1 MIEPYHLEPETW
13 NLKPISLMRSAF
25 SLASSQSFLS
35 AYRLPVLT
43 LPEPTRLPDIAP
55 DAMPPVLQKDAD
67 PRSMSLRI
75 ILGGKAPLP
84 DQDQAAMHASLG
96 ASLLQAGDLKRA
108 RRHAEQSIAFYRKQ
122 WAGHRILVDVL
133 MAQKE
138 FEEAAGVI
146 ASFKAPA
153 KPAAWDRAL
162 PIREWKLCAAACA
175 WRLKA
180 WDTVAERL
188 AEAYPEGLAS
198 MPPALLED
206 YFRLTLY
213 RNEPDEAGR
222 VAATLMTT
230 NTLEFNDELLQ
241 TLVQQGWT
249 QQALPLY
256 RSAFTKDP
264 RNQLLRRRL
273 VALCIREG
281 NIEEARRLT
290 APGALDMNARAS
302 S

>member
-1 MIEPYHLEPETW
+1 
-13 NLKPISLMRSAF
+13 MRSAF
-25 SLASSQSFLS
+25 SLATTQSFLS
-35 AYRLPVLT
+35 SYRLPALS
-43 LPEPTRLPDIAP
+43 LPETVRLPVIEA
-55 DAMPPVLQKDAD
+55 DALPAVMNRDAD
-67 PRSMSLRI
+67 PRSVSLRM
-75 ILGGKAPLP
+75 ILGDKPPLP
-84 DQDQAAMHASLG
+84 DEEQGAMHAALA
-96 ASLLQAGDLKRA
+96 ASLLQAGDLKKA

-122 WAGHRILVDVL
+122 WAAHRILVDVL
-133 MAQKE
+133 MAQKA
-138 FEEAAGVI
+138 FDEAASVI
-146 ASFKAPA
+146 AGFKVPA
-153 KPAAWDRAL
+153 RPAAWDRAL

>member
-1 MIEPYHLEPETW
+1 
-13 NLKPISLMRSAF
+13 MRSAS
-25 SLASSQSFLS
+25 SLSTGPSFLS

-43 LPEPTRLPDIAP
+43 LPETTRLPDIAP
-55 DAMPPVLQKDAD
+55 DVLPAVMHKDAD
-67 PRSMSLRI
+67 PRNISLRM
-75 ILGGKAPLP
+75 ILGDKLPLP
-84 DQDQAAMHASLG
+84 DQDQAAMHAALA
-96 ASLLQAGDLKRA
+96 ASFLQAGDLKKA
-108 RRHAEQSIAFYRKQ
+108 RRHAEQSVAFYRKQ
-122 WAGHRILVDVL
+122 WAGHRVLVDVL
-133 MAQKE
+133 MAHKG
-138 FEEAAGVI
+138 FVEAAAVI
-146 ASFKAPA
+146 AGFKPPA

-162 PIREWKLCAAACA
+162 PLREWNLCAAACA

-188 AEAYPEGLAS
+188 AEAFPEGLAS
-198 MPPALLED
+198 MPAALLED

-213 RNEPDEAGR
+213 RNQPDEAGR